1 MALRCVLARVR
12 LSAKTLS
19 VTLCNRRRLC
29 GQLEEKF
36 KKEYGSQEGISIS
49 VDSVLQVI
57 LLVRILLDRLLFLV
71 K

>member
-1 MALRCVLARVR
+1 MALRCVLARVK

-19 VTLCNRRRLC
+19 ITLCNRRRLS
-29 GQLEEKF
+29 GQLVEKF
-36 KKEYGSQEGISIS
+36 KKEYGSQEGIS